1 MLVIVVWPS
10 PAGVDM
16 YPATKRI
23 AVPLMSAAVCVCPF
37 LVSSAA
43 RHGMRLIFRVAL
55 LYIATGF
62 RG

>member
-1 MLVIVVWPS
+1 
-10 PAGVDM
+10 M

-37 LVSSAA
+37 VVSSAA